1 MERFIDQQPYEA
13 SNSSI
18 AVHFPNLRALNQ
30 RYTDTE
36 IKQLLTDNSDQAI
49 EILFRDYFPYLCT
62 IVYKFIPNSQVA
74 EDLAQDIF
82 FDLWKRKDKVQFTG
96 SIKAYLRR
104 SAINKSMNYL
114 RDQKPEAFSESPEQE
129 VYTPV
134 QIDPSLA
141 DRELQQQIDLAID
154 QLPERCR
161 IIFVL
166 SRFDDLTYNE
176 IGHLLD
182 ISPKTVE
189 NQIVKALKLL
199 RQSLGPYLSSILLIL
214 LKIYWFA

>member
-1 MERFIDQQPYEA
+1 MSQG
-13 SNSSI
+13 N
-18 AVHFPNLRALNQ
+18 
-30 RYTDTE
+30 TDIE
-36 IKQLLTDNSDQAI
+36 IKQLFRKDPDQAI
-49 EILFRDYFPYLCT
+49 EVLFRAYFPYICT

-82 FDLWKRKDKVQFTG
+82 FDLWKRKGRFQFTG

-104 SAINKSMNYL
+104 SAINKSMNFL
-114 RDQKPEAFSESPEQE
+114 RDQKPEAFSESPENE
-129 VYTPV
+129 IYAPI

-141 DRELQQQIDLAID
+141 DQELQQQIDAAID

-166 SRFDDLTYNE
+166 SRFDDLTYKE
-176 IGHLLD
+176 IGQLLD
-182 ISPKTVE
+182 IAPKTVE
-189 NQIVKALKLL
+189 NQIVKALRLL

-214 LKIYWFA
+214 LKIYWYT